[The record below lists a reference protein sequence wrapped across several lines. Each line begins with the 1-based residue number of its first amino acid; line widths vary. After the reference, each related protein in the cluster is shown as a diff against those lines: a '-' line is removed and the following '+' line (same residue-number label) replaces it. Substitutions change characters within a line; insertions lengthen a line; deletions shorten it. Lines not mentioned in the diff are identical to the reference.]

1 MTSPKR
7 KIAIFSALFAP
18 SVGGVEKYTESL
30 TRALALRGNEVT
42 VVTSRIDS
50 SPLRE
55 EIGER
60 VRVVRLPS
68 LSLLGG
74 RLPLPRRSG
83 CFATLMEELE
93 SWGVDYV
100 IVNTRFYGLSIAGLD
115 FAKRMGVTPVLIEH
129 GSAYITLGNDAI
141 DKILHAYERW
151 MTWRVKR
158 FVPKFYGVSAKSCE
172 WLGHFGVEASGVLS
186 NAIDA
191 QSFRELSSGRDFR
204 HECGV
209 PGDAMLV
216 AFVGRLIPEK
226 GLSLL
231 LEAARLLVGD
241 PSIVFVVAGGGP
253 EREALEQAGLPN
265 VVLVGGL
272 DPRDVSALLSQS
284 DVFLLPSRSEGFA
297 TSLLES
303 AAWGVPSLVTDVGGA
318 RELEGPDASFLIMD
332 KASPERIADGL
343 RWAKNHRAEA
353 VSAGASALARVE
365 DCYSWEETARLAE
378 LACERANGR
387 EGKGA

>member
-7 KIAIFSALFAP
+7 KIAIFSALFEP

-30 TRALALRGNEVT
+30 ARALAQRGNEVT

-55 EIGER
+55 EIGEYA
-60 VRVVRLPS
+60 RVVRLPS
-68 LSLLGG
+68 WSLLDG

-93 SWGVDYV
+93 SWEPDYV
-100 IVNTRFYGLSIAGLD
+100 IVNTRFYGLSIVGLD

-129 GSAYITLGNDAI
+129 GSAYITLGNDAV

-158 FVPKFYGVSAKSCE
+158 FAPQFYGVSAKSCE
-172 WLGHFGVEASGVLS
+172 WLGHFGIAASGVLS

-191 QSFRELSSGRDFR
+191 RSFRELSSGRDFR
-204 HECGV
+204 HEYGV
-209 PGDAMLV
+209 PEDAMLV

-226 GLSLL
+226 GVSALPQT
-231 LEAARLLVGD
+231 ARILRDD
-241 PSIVFVVAGGGP
+241 PSIVFVVAGEGP
-253 EREALEQAGLPN
+253 ERGALERSGLPN
-265 VVLVGGL
+265 IVLVGGL
-272 DPRDVSALLSQS
+272 DPRDVSALISQS

-318 RELEGPDASFLIMD
+318 RELQGPDAPFLIMD
-332 KASPERIADGL
+332 EASPERIVDGL
-343 RWAKNHRAEA
+343 RWVRDHRSEAE
-353 VSAGASALARVE
+353 SAGASALARVE
-365 DCYSWEETARLAE
+365 DCYSWEETARLTE
-378 LACERANGR
+378 LACECANGC